1 MMKSTLKSIVV
12 FVEGVLLT
20 IFCIGLIYVSA
31 LFN

>member
-1 MMKSTLKSIVV
+1 MMKPTLKNIVV

-20 IFCIGLIYVSA
+20 IFCIGLIYVSV